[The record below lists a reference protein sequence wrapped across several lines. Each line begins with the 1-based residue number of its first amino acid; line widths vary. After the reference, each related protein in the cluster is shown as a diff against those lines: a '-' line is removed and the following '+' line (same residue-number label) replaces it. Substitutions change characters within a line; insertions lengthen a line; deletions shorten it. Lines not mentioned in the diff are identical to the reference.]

1 MHSES
6 KQHSPFRG
14 AVRRVG
20 QVALAMAPVAF
31 LIVETAG
38 RTWPG

>member
-1 MHSES
+1 MHITTNTNRTNL
-6 KQHSPFRG
+6 HR
-14 AVRRVG
+14 ALRRVG

-38 RTWPG
+38 RT